1 MQSLGEMHEDC
12 LHIWQQLLWSTCMA
26 CRSLTSRT
34 GRLCSAHTCT
44 ACKGRLSGRLP
55 AWPDMDHFMESGYP
69 PVAAWL
75 C

>member
-1 MQSLGEMHEDC
+1 
-12 LHIWQQLLWSTCMA
+12 MA

-44 ACKGRLSGRLP
+44 ACKGRLSGTVACQHGLT
-55 AWPDMDHFMESGYP
+55 WMYFMEMGYP